1 MEFGLHFEMEMPRPW
16 NERSEYNI
24 YWQALEQ
31 IELGDRLGF
40 DFVWEVEHHFLEE
53 YSHSSAPEVFFGAVS
68 QRTQNIR
75 IAHGV
80 RLLPFQFNHPIKVAE
95 QAAVLDIMSNGR
107 VEFGLG
113 RSTTVQELDGFSVDY
128 ERTREEVREATEII
142 VKAWTEEILEY
153 DGKLMKIPPRRVVP
167 KPIQKPHP
175 RMWMACVAPDSYELA
190 GDRGLG
196 VLSFNFN
203 FEVLQK
209 ALAKFRKAC
218 ARRSNQIPKFV
229 NEIFATMV
237 ICHVVEKKADERVG
251 LDGARWFMHY
261 AAELF
266 KPFAAKGQLYSYEY
280 MRHAMDLDM
289 DPRDTPD
296 AQLKEHPLVVV
307 GTPDEV
313 NRKLERLESA
323 GVDQVICLKQAGAIP
338 HANIMRSME
347 LMGRYV
353 LPHFKAKAKSVSQ
366 QR

>member
-53 YSHSSAPEVFFGAVS
+53 YSHSPAPEVFFGAVS
-68 QRTQNIR
+68 QRTKNIR

-95 QAAVLDIMSNGR
+95 QAAVLDIISNGR

-142 VKAWTEEILEY
+142 VKAWTDDILEY

-175 RMWMACVAPDSYELA
+175 RMWMACVAPDSYEIG

-203 FEVLQK
+203 FEALQK

-218 ARRSNQIPKFV
+218 ARRSNQIPKFT
-229 NEIFATMV
+229 NEAFATMV
-237 ICHVVEKKADERVG
+237 ICHVVEKKADESVG

-280 MRHAMDLDM
+280 MRRAMDLDM
-289 DPRDTPD
+289 DPKDVPD

-307 GTPDEV
+307 GTPEEV
-313 NRKLERLESA
+313 IRKLEHLENA
-323 GVDQVICLKQAGAIP
+323 GIDQAICLKQAGGIP
-338 HANIMRSME
+338 HPNIMRSME
-347 LMGRYV
+347 LMGRHV
-353 LPHFKAKAKSVSQ
+353 LPHFKGKTAQPA
-366 QR
+366 RG